1 MKIKPGAEINGLHY
15 LLWYAAA
22 VADYLHQAYG
32 FGEATI
38 TSALDGAD
46 SFGAPRVAFSDHP
59 LGRAF
64 DLRFWN
70 IPAELR
76 ASFAAA
82 LQNALGG
89 AFRVVLESDH
99 IHVELA

>member
-1 MKIKPGAEINGLHY
+1 MKIKSGADVNGLHY

-38 TSALDGAD
+38 TSGLDGAD
-46 SFGAPRVAFSDHP
+46 SIGAARVTFSDHP

-70 IPAELR
+70 IPA
-76 ASFAAA
+76 ASRLAFAQA
-82 LQNALGG
+82 LQQTLGG
-89 AFRVVLESDH
+89 TFRVVLESDH